1 MLFAPI
7 RSQTESDWRFAS
19 KFTALFSWGLRLS
32 DLVILI
38 GAGVLAYRL
47 RFSTFDIPIDYVRS
61 LARSVLFAL
70 IVLNASSL
78 YRSWRGGSVSKE
90 AFKLVTLWS
99 MVFAAGIVYT
109 VALQLA
115 DDFSRLWWLTW
126 FGLTVLGT
134 VISRYCLRRMADQ
147 MRSRGMDHR
156 SAVIV
161 GGGRD
166 ARRIA
171 RGFAAQPWTGIEIR
185 GWFSTPASHKYLDDV
200 PLLGA
205 LDRLADYVE
214 THRIDQVWISLPMSA
229 EAEIQDVLKRL
240 AHSTADIKL
249 VPDLFGLQLLNHS
262 VEQVAGVPVISLRSS
277 PLHGGA
283 RVAKAI
289 EDRVLALLILLL
301 IAPGMLA
308 IAAGVKLTSRGPVFF
323 RQKRHGLNGREFEVL
338 KFRSMRVHAEHG
350 QVTQATR
357 GDARITKFGAFLRR
371 TSLDELPQF
380 FNVLMGDMSVVGPR
394 PHAIAHNHLYRDQ
407 VDEYMQRHRVKPGIT
422 GWAQVNGLRGET
434 DTLDKMVRRVEYDL
448 YYLQHWSLA
457 FDLRIVF
464 LTIFK
469 GFVNRNAY

>member
-1 MLFAPI
+1 M
-7 RSQTESDWRFAS
+7 AS
-19 KFTALFSWGLRLS
+19 KFTAFFAWGLRLS
-32 DLVILI
+32 DLAIVV
-38 GAGVLAYRL
+38 GAGLLAYRL
-47 RFSTFDIPIDYVRS
+47 RFDTFEMPIDYVRS

-70 IVLNASSL
+70 LALNGSSL
-78 YRSWRGGSVSKE
+78 YRSWRGSSVTKE

-115 DDFSRLWWLTW
+115 EDFSRLWWLTW
-126 FGLTVLGT
+126 FALTLAGTIAARVVLRS
-134 VISRYCLRRMADQ
+134 VADHLRT
-147 MRSRGMDHR
+147 RGMDQR
-156 SAVIV
+156 TAVIV

-171 RGFAAQPWTGIEIR
+171 QGFAAQPWTGIEIK
-185 GWFSTPASHKYLDDV
+185 GWFSTPASHMYLDDA

-205 LDRLADYVE
+205 LDKLAEYVE
-214 THRIDQVWISLPMSA
+214 SNRIDQVWIALPMSA
-229 EAEIQDVLKRL
+229 ETEIQNVLRRL
-240 AHSTADIKL
+240 SHSTADIKL

-262 VEQVAGVPVISLRSS
+262 VEQMAGVPVISLRSG
-277 PLHGGA
+277 PLHSGA

-289 EDRVLALLILLL
+289 EDKVLATLILMLIAPLMLL
-301 IAPGMLA
+301 IAL
-308 IAAGVKLTSRGPVFF
+308 GVKLTSPGPVLF
-323 RQKRHGLNGREFEVL
+323 RQKRHGINGREIEVL
-338 KFRSMRVHAEHG
+338 KFRSMRMHAEHG
-350 QVTQATR
+350 TVTQATK
-357 GDARITKFGAFLRR
+357 GDARVTPFGAFLRR

-380 FNVLMGDMSVVGPR
+380 FNVLTGEMSVVGPR

-422 GWAQVNGLRGET
+422 GWAQVNGFRGET
-434 DTLDKMVRRVEYDL
+434 DTLDKMVSRVEYDL

-469 GFVNRNAY
+469 GFINRNAY